1 MIIMLKL
8 DINSIEINYI
18 EIKISHETA
27 DNKNVICCFA
37 YLTRQQ
43 LLSKI
48 YFPMLYCS
56 NEIIYDHCTESS
68 IIVKKQSQKNNHK
81 K

>member
-1 MIIMLKL
+1 MIIMIKL

-18 EIKISHETA
+18 EIIYIEIKISHETA
-27 DNKNVICCFA
+27 DNQNVICCFA
-37 YLTRQQ
+37 FLTRQQ

-56 NEIIYDHCTESS
+56 NEIIYDFSTESS
-68 IIVKKQSQKNNHK
+68 IIV
-81 K
+81 